1 MYQPRHTL
9 RYKALALLVSLSA
22 AEIQAQSTEVQQ
34 IDVIGS
40 RASMQNALE
49 RQRNS
54 DKIAG
59 VIDSDAIGNFAD
71 INVSESLRRIS
82 GVMVEND
89 QGEGR
94 YVSVRGMNSDLN
106 AMTING
112 VSTASPEDRR
122 GIMLDGVPTD
132 LLDSMTVYKTLT
144 PNLDADTIGG
154 AIDLETISAFKFDDS
169 FVRLKAETN
178 YNELTKD
185 ANNPSLSATMTKRFQ
200 MEGGELG
207 AALIL
212 SDQSRRI
219 VSHNNETG
227 GWGDQ
232 APNDDIEW
240 RYYDLVRDRQGVVL
254 NLDYMTNS
262 GSSFYARMF
271 HNEYSDEEYRGKF
284 ETRDGLEDND
294 AVISGNT
301 FTYANTKVDTEV
313 RPRVEVREIS
323 SLQLGTEFVLQNGSD
338 IRLEVFGSRAEQDD
352 TNRVNAIYRSGLV
365 DSPLTWDNSNPRLP
379 VLNFAPDFY
388 DPANYKLKAFEAE
401 FGNTKDTDVGARFD
415 MTLALDSGT
424 ELQYG
429 AKIRLREKR
438 NDFNYCGYDPQ
449 FDLTLAEGGVRNEP
463 AFFPTAQGPYPSAA
477 GARALQARA
486 MNIGS
491 PVQLSD
497 GTLCPSPGI
506 GFEFSGD
513 EEEESIPADWTTD
526 EDVMAAYVMGTT
538 NVDNMTWI
546 YGLRYEDTSATY
558 RGKNFVDGNYEGP
571 SSFSNDYGFWAP
583 SVNLK
588 IDLSDTRV
596 ARVGLFRS
604 LVRPGFG
611 QSRAGSVVDVEDN
624 RISGGNP
631 ALDPTT
637 AWNFDLSY
645 ELYLDN
651 NTFFSAGVFFKQIE
665 DAIVEVDASNVVLQ
679 GQAWNRASTFIN
691 ADSSNIMGLE
701 MSVQKA
707 WENGL
712 LVNFNWTHTD
722 GDSDLPA
729 DAASGQRNVPY
740 LKQSKNTANLAV
752 GYNKNDWDVRLAA
765 NYRSEYLD
773 ELGGDPLGD
782 RYTSDFMQVDL
793 TAKYMVNDSLMINAF
808 ALNLNDRP
816 EFYYFGN
823 NTRLSQYDE
832 FGTTYGMGVRYQF

>member
-1 MYQPRHTL
+1 MYKPCNKHH
-9 RYKALALLVSLSA
+9 YKALALMVSLFT
-22 AEIQAQSTEVQQ
+22 AEIQAQSPEVQQ
-34 IDVIGS
+34 IDVVGS
-40 RASMQNALE
+40 RASLQNAIE

-54 DKIAG
+54 NKIAG

-154 AIDLETISAFKFDDS
+154 AIDLETITAFKFDET

-185 ANNPSLSATMTKRFQ
+185 SNNPSLSATMTKRFQ
-200 MEGGELG
+200 MQDGELG

-240 RYYDLVRDRQGVVL
+240 RYYDLVRDRQGIVL
-254 NLDYMTNS
+254 NLDYITNG

-271 HNEYSDEEYRGKF
+271 HNEYTDGEYRGKF

-294 AVISGNT
+294 AVINGNT

-313 RPRVEVREIS
+313 RPRVEVRQIS
-323 SLQLGTEFVLQNGSD
+323 SLQLGTEFALQNGSD
-338 IRLEVFGSRAEQDD
+338 IRVEVFGSRAEQDD
-352 TNRVNAIYRSGLV
+352 TNRVNAIYRSSLV
-365 DSPLTWDNSNPRLP
+365 DTPLTWDNSNPRKPL
-379 VLNFAPDFY
+379 LNFAADFY
-388 DPANYKLKAFEAE
+388 DPAIYKLKAFEAE

-415 MTLALDSGT
+415 ITLALDSAT

-429 AKIRLREKR
+429 AKIRQRAKR
-438 NDFNYCGYDPQ
+438 NDFNFCGYDPDS
-449 FDLTLAEGGVRNEP
+449 DLTLAEAGVRIEP
-463 AFFPTAQGPYPSAA
+463 TFLATKQGPYPSAA
-477 GARALQARA
+477 GARALQAEV
-486 MNIGS
+486 MNPGS
-491 PVQLSD
+491 PSKLSD
-497 GTLCPSPGI
+497 GTFCPSPRTGY
-506 GFEFSGD
+506 EFSGD
-513 EEEESIPADWTTD
+513 EEEESIPADWNTD
-526 EDVMAAYVMGTT
+526 EDVLAAYVMATT
-538 NVDNMTWI
+538 INENMTWI

-558 RGKNFVDGNYEGP
+558 RGKNFVDGNYDGA
-571 SSFSNDYGFWAP
+571 SSFNNDYGFWAP

-588 IDLSDTRV
+588 IDLSDTQV

-631 ALDPTT
+631 ALEPTI

-651 NTFFSAGVFFKQIE
+651 STFFSAGVFYKQIE
-665 DAIVEVDASNVVLQ
+665 DSIVEVDANNVTLQ
-679 GQAWNRASTFIN
+679 GRTWNRAGTFIN
-691 ADSSNIMGLE
+691 ADSSNILGLE
-701 MSVQKA
+701 MSLQKA

-729 DAASGQRNVPY
+729 DAASGQRTVPY

-752 GYNKNDWDVRLAA
+752 GYNKNAWDVRLAA

-773 ELGGDPLGD
+773 ELGGDPLSD

-823 NTRLSQYDE
+823 NSRLSQYDE
-832 FGTTYGMGVRYQF
+832 FGTTYGLGVRYQF